1 MILKNILHP
10 IIRLLGSTKYSFPNG
25 AVARNVLAR
34 KYLDTM
40 YILSLR
46 IGADM
51 TRTQLVVPGL
61 QRFFL
66 IFDKI
71 KTTDSNAFNE
81 NFDNKV
87 SRILLLFLLPF
98 FVTHIQNS
106 L

>member
-1 MILKNILHP
+1 MQDVILKNILHP

-25 AVARNVLAR
+25 ATARNVLAR

-71 KTTDSNAFNE
+71 KNDPCVFNE
-81 NFDNKV
+81 NLNKKV
-87 SRILLLFLLPF
+87 SIYGPF
-98 FVTHIQNS
+98 TIN
-106 L
+106 